1 MPGFLL
7 AVNTQQSALNKAVSL
22 LHFDHRYSCIT
33 ILEKNSLFLATN
45 SYQEYPMEI
54 FEFGDTIVLFEGIIY
69 NKSPES
75 IREFLISLISEEG
88 FNQQL
93 IEPWLA
99 TTDGEF
105 VVVLY
110 NKQSSK
116 ILIFNDIFGRLPVY
130 YAVQNKTFVISREI
144 SFVKA
149 MISNLEYDRFAIAST
164 LLFGY
169 VPGYKTLW
177 KGIYRL
183 PYNSVV
189 LFDIEENKFTID
201 EGERITIQNDGDN
214 CGKNPEEKLFE
225 LLVKGTINRIN
236 CLSKP
241 SLALSGGLDSRLIAG
256 ILVNNKLKANY
267 LTYNEKG
274 GSADADLIA
283 VDQIVKLLKIEE
295 HHKIIELGSTDET
308 SMEVLLNMKQGLN
321 YLGMAFLIPFLNYF
335 RDNDLQQIT
344 GDGGDKILAD
354 LRPAIPLRNECDFLK
369 YLVAKNA
376 LMPLDK
382 VLKMVS
388 LSKNDFFTELIHIV
402 NTYRA
407 ITYEEKYALFLLQ
420 ERAMV
425 WLFEGEDR
433 NRYFAWITTPFYSTE
448 FALKALS
455 LPMKS
460 KKHGKL
466 FLTFFKKL
474 ESGLETIPNPN
485 WKLAPDQQLL
495 IRWLFL
501 KQRIKFSLPISFYK
515 ASKLKVKASS
525 EIESII
531 SEIRIEMEKLKEV
544 KPDWFHF
551 EVIDDELLRHEEF
564 NWYLRTIIEL
574 WKKSHII

>member
-7 AVNTQQSALNKAVSL
+7 AVNTQQSALNKAISL
-22 LHFDHRYSCIT
+22 LYFDQRYSCKT
-33 ILEKNSLFLATN
+33 ILEKNSLFLAIN
-45 SYQEYPMEI
+45 SYQEYPTEI
-54 FEFGDTIVLFEGIIY
+54 FEFGDTIVLFEGKIY

-75 IREFLISLISEEG
+75 IREFLFSLILEDG
-88 FNQQL
+88 FNQHL
-93 IEPWLA
+93 IEPWIA
-99 TTDGEF
+99 GADGEF

-110 NKQSSK
+110 NKQSGK
-116 ILIFNDIFGRLPVY
+116 ILMFNDIFGRLPVY
-130 YAVQNKTFVISREI
+130 YAVQNKTLVISREI

-149 MISNLEYDRFAIAST
+149 MVSDPENDRFAIAST

-169 VPGYKTLW
+169 VPGYKTPW
-177 KGIYRL
+177 KGICRL

-189 LFDIEENKFTID
+189 LIDTEENKFAID
-201 EGERITIQNDGDN
+201 EGERINIQNDGDN
-214 CGKNPEEKLFE
+214 RGKNPEEKLFE

-256 ILVNNKLKANY
+256 ILVNNKLKAAY

-274 GSADADLIA
+274 GSADADLEA

-295 HHKIIELGSTDET
+295 QHKIIELGSTNESSLET
-308 SMEVLLNMKQGLN
+308 LMNTKQGLN
-321 YLGMAFLIPFLNYF
+321 YLGMAFIVPFLNYF
-335 RDNDLQQIT
+335 ADNKLQQIT

-354 LRPAIPLRNECDFLK
+354 LRPLIPLRNECDFLK
-369 YLVAKNA
+369 YLITKNA

-402 NTYRA
+402 NSYRA
-407 ITYEEKYALFLLQ
+407 ITYEEKYAQFLLH

-433 NRYFAWITTPFYSTE
+433 NRYYAWTTTPFYSTE
-448 FALKALS
+448 FALKALGIS
-455 LPMKS
+455 MKS
-460 KKHGKL
+460 KKNGRL
-466 FLTFFKKL
+466 FLKFFKKL

-485 WKLAPDQQLL
+485 WKLAPDQQLM

-501 KQRIKFSLPISFYK
+501 KQRIKHSLPPSFSNSLKPKYK
-515 ASKLKVKASS
+515 PSIEGASGVSAIRE
-525 EIESII
+525 EIERYNGS
-531 SEIRIEMEKLKEV
+531 
-544 KPDWFHF
+544 KPGWFHP
-551 EVIDDELLRHEEF
+551 EVIGDELLANEEF
-564 NWYLRTIIEL
+564 VWHLRTMMRL
-574 WKKSHII
+574 WKKS